1 MLSSSEESPTTW
13 SLFLDFTSF
22 SVGGTS
28 FFLKAGSFGMDPRNP
43 NPSDDDPGAPL
54 VIPMFSRCRSNNVE
68 ISSVR
73 GIRVAI
79 DFTRLFSSL
88 LLTDDEEVGNIFSTL
103 DADVVVVIDV
113 MVVFEDDGTIFEC

>member
-1 MLSSSEESPTTW
+1 M
-13 SLFLDFTSF
+13 
-22 SVGGTS
+22 
-28 FFLKAGSFGMDPRNP
+28 
-43 NPSDDDPGAPL
+43 
-54 VIPMFSRCRSNNVE
+54 E

-88 LLTDDEEVGNIFSTL
+88 LTTDDEEGNIFSTL
-103 DADVVVVIDV
+103 DADVVVIDV

>member
-1 MLSSSEESPTTW
+1 MNW
-13 SLFLDFTSF
+13 SYFFKACFLP
-22 SVGGTS
+22 VGGTS
-28 FFLKAGSFGMDPRNP
+28 FFLKAGSFGMEPRNP

-88 LLTDDEEVGNIFSTL
+88 LLTDDEEGITIFSTL

>member
-22 SVGGTS
+22 SLGGTS

-43 NPSDDDPGAPL
+43 KPSDDDPGAPL
-54 VIPMFSRCRSNNVE
+54 VIPMFSLCRSNNLE

-73 GIRVAI
+73 GICAI

-88 LLTDDEEVGNIFSTL
+88 MLEEEVGIFSTL
-103 DADVVVVIDV
+103 DVVDVITDVTVVD
-113 MVVFEDDGTIFEC
+113 FDEDGTIFEC